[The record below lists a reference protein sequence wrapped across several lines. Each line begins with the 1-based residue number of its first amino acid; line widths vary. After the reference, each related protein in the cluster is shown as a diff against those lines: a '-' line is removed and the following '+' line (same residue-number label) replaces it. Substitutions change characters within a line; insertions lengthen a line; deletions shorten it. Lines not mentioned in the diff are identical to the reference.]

1 MTWYLVPLI
10 LALGGCSL
18 QKMALRQSTPVF
30 EKSSDGMMKEGDW
43 EFFKAATPSN
53 LKSMELIWMQDPENL
68 KLLSVLTRSY
78 AAYAFVVHETLA
90 FEADLAGVDDFAA
103 KNDAITFYTRTLDF
117 GLLYLDK
124 KGIKRKDLLEND
136 DQKLIQKL
144 NKLDVDDANALLY
157 TAQAWGS
164 LINLQKDNI
173 ALVSQIPKVKV
184 LFDHVCKIEPDIDQ
198 NVCDIFFAQYEASR
212 PKMLGGNPEN
222 AEKMY
227 LQAIKKYP
235 HNLLI
240 RTNYIQY
247 LLLPGFES
255 EKYEKQA
262 VVLKEKLMKWNDLNR
277 DTLENLS
284 PFKKLQDLNL
294 YNSVAKKRFQIIEKY
309 KSKIF

>member
-1 MTWYLVPLI
+1 MAWYLVPFI

-43 EFFKAATPSN
+43 DFFKAATPSN

-90 FEADLAGVDDFAA
+90 FEADLAGIDDSIA
-103 KNDAITFYTRTLDF
+103 KKDAITFYTRTLDF

-124 KGIKRKDLLEND
+124 KGISRKDLLEND
-136 DQKLIQKL
+136 DKKLIEKL
-144 NKLDVDDANALLY
+144 NKMDEEDANALLY

-164 LINLQKDNI
+164 LINLQKDNV

-184 LFDHVCKIEPDIDQ
+184 LFDRVCKIKPDIDQ

-212 PKMLGGNPEN
+212 PKMLGGNPQN
-222 AEKMY
+222 AEKLY
-227 LQAIKKYP
+227 LAAIQKYP
-235 HNLLI
+235 NNLLI

-255 EKYEKQA
+255 EKYEQQA
-262 VVLKEKLMKWNDLNR
+262 TVLRDELAKWGDLNR
-277 DTLENLS
+277 DTLENHS
-284 PFKKLQDLNL
+284 PYKDFQDLNL
-294 YNSVAKKRFQIIEKY
+294 YNSVAKKRFLIIEKY

>member
-1 MTWYLVPLI
+1 MAWYLVPFI

-43 EFFKAATPSN
+43 DFFKAATPSN

-90 FEADLAGVDDFAA
+90 FEADLAGIDDSIA
-103 KNDAITFYTRTLDF
+103 KKDAITFYTRTLDF

-124 KGIKRKDLLEND
+124 KGISRKDLLEND
-136 DQKLIQKL
+136 DKKLIEKL
-144 NKLDVDDANALLY
+144 NKMDEEDANALLY

-164 LINLQKDNI
+164 LINLQKDNV

-184 LFDHVCKIEPDIDQ
+184 LFDRVCKIKPDIDQ

-212 PKMLGGNPEN
+212 PKMLGGNPQN
-222 AEKMY
+222 AEKLY
-227 LQAIKKYP
+227 LAAIQKYP
-235 HNLLI
+235 NNLLI

-255 EKYEKQA
+255 EKYEQQA
-262 VVLKEKLMKWNDLNR
+262 TVLREELAKWGDLNR
-277 DTLENLS
+277 DTLENHS
-284 PFKKLQDLNL
+284 PYKDFQDLNL
-294 YNSVAKKRFQIIEKY
+294 YNSVAKKRFLIIEKY